1 MIKNQ
6 FISRGIF
13 KYLVLFGFVFSV
25 SQANSRDVYS
35 CQMKRF
41 IFLENEEVSDAAMDE
56 FSFEVMQDAVQFG
69 EGGFFDAASIPL
81 KTNNKGWVHA
91 SDDLSVFILKDGI
104 FYYSMVT
111 FLNVRAIEGTCVA
124 GEKL

>member
-6 FISRGIF
+6 FSSLGIF
-13 KYLVLFGFVFSV
+13 KYLVFFVLVLSV
-25 SQANSRDVYS
+25 SQANSGDVYS

-41 IFLENEEVSDAAMDE
+41 IFLENEEVSDEALDK
-56 FSFEVMQDAVQFG
+56 FSFQVMQDAVQFG

-81 KTNNKGWVHA
+81 KMNNKGWVHA

>member
-1 MIKNQ
+1 MNN
-6 FISRGIF
+6 
-13 KYLVLFGFVFSV
+13 YLVIISAIVLMSF
-25 SQANSRDVYS
+25 ANPAKAGDVYS

-41 IFLENEEVSDAAMDE
+41 IFLENEEVSDATVDE
-56 FSFEVMQDAVQFG
+56 FSFVVTQDAVQFG
-69 EGGFFDAASIPL
+69 EGGFFDAANIPL
-81 KTNNKGWVHA
+81 IMNNKGWVHA

-111 FLNVRAIEGTCVA
+111 HLNVRAIEGTCFA

>member
-1 MIKNQ
+1 MNN
-6 FISRGIF
+6 
-13 KYLVLFGFVFSV
+13 YLVIISAIVLMSF
-25 SQANSRDVYS
+25 ANLAKAGDVYS

-41 IFLENEEVSDAAMDE
+41 IFLENEEVSDDALDE

-69 EGGFFDAASIPL
+69 EGGFFDAGSIPL

-111 FLNVRAIEGTCVA
+111 HLNVRAIEGTCVA

>member
-6 FISRGIF
+6 FSSLGIF
-13 KYLVLFGFVFSV
+13 KYLVFFVFVSSV
-25 SQANSRDVYS
+25 SQANSGDVYS

-41 IFLENEEVSDAAMDE
+41 IFLENEEVSYEALDE

-69 EGGFFDAASIPL
+69 EGGFFDATNIPIIM
-81 KTNNKGWVHA
+81 NNKGWVHA
-91 SDDLSVFILKDGI
+91 SDDLSVFILKDGK

-111 FLNVRAIEGTCVA
+111 YLNVRAIEGNCYKVN
-124 GEKL
+124 KL

>member
-13 KYLVLFGFVFSV
+13 KYIVLFVFVFSV
-25 SQANSRDVYS
+25 SQANSRDIYS

-41 IFLENEEVSDAAMDE
+41 IFLENEEVSYEALDE

>member
-1 MIKNQ
+1 MIKIQ
-6 FISRGIF
+6 FSSLVIF
-13 KYLVLFGFVFSV
+13 KYLVFFVFVFSV
-25 SQANSRDVYS
+25 SQANSGDVYS

-41 IFLENEEVSDAAMDE
+41 IFLENEEVSDEALDE

-91 SDDLSVFILKDGI
+91 SDDLSVFILNDGI

>member
-1 MIKNQ
+1 MNN
-6 FISRGIF
+6 
-13 KYLVLFGFVFSV
+13 YLVIISAIVLMSF
-25 SQANSRDVYS
+25 ANLAKAGDVYS

-41 IFLENEEVSDAAMDE
+41 IFLEKEEVSDEALEE
-56 FSFEVMQDAVQFG
+56 FSFEVMHNAVQFG
-69 EGGFFDAASIPL
+69 EGGFFDAANIPL
-81 KTNNKGWVHA
+81 IMNNIGWVHA

-111 FLNVRAIEGTCVA
+111 HLNVRAIEGTCVA